1 MKVESITIE
10 EFNKVSKQIYE
21 FDNFGYLKGPNGAGK
36 TTVLQ
41 AIQLALLG
49 YIPGLNKTAKDVI
62 FNHSKDGKH
71 IGVNLVLND
80 NGERIVVYRSWDL
93 AKTTIKPTFRLT
105 PTNYSLDDII
115 GNLELPVFNFTEFA
129 GMTANKLKDWFLDFL
144 PKSNAEIDWN
154 KELANSLSYQLKMLA
169 ETKYNKFISETVEEI
184 NAKIIG
190 LSGLDAVRAAN
201 EYIKTCVSFEKKEVE
216 RLNGAIQQLVISED
230 VDMSVDPVELK
241 SKLDKMGESIIQLR
255 SDKATYE
262 SQEKLR
268 EELEKLSDAPTD
280 LATYPEFA
288 QTKIKVKELEDR
300 IASDKIT
307 IESFR
312 STIQTLQASYNSYQT
327 IINSCGVCPFTNAD
341 CPSIKAKIVE
351 IESRQKETEKAI
363 VVAKES
369 LAQQEAIKTER
380 EKEIGGLQ
388 LYMDSMKRQC
398 ERKNMILTQIKNV
411 PPVSDDYLALA
422 QDEYNKAFDEY
433 TALTANLKAKKLID
447 QFTEQKYDAE
457 LKLEMYKTWDKHTGV
472 NGLQCDPRLGNPF
485 EKFATIMDKYIPNLF
500 MDSNTKASFYSDG
513 KANSFSFGIVRDN
526 RYIKYDDLS
535 SGEKCLF
542 TLSMLMCIVSVSD
555 APLKLLVVDDL
566 LDHLDSDRINNL
578 FEVLTTQK
586 DIQVICA
593 GVKEVSS
600 QFDDFITEI
609 K

>member
-1 MKVESITIE
+1 MKVESIGIE
-10 EFNKVSKQIYE
+10 EFNKVSKQMYE

-49 YIPGLNKTAKDVI
+49 YIPGLNKTAKEVI

-71 IGVNLVLND
+71 LGVNLVLND

-105 PTNYSLDDII
+105 PSEYKLENII
-115 GNLELPVFNFTEFA
+115 GNLELPVFNFNEFA
-129 GMTANKLKDWFLDFL
+129 GMTANKLKDWFLNFL
-144 PKSNAEIDWN
+144 PKSSAEIDWT
-154 KELANSLSYQLKMLA
+154 KELTDSLSYQYKMLA
-169 ETKYNKFISETVEEI
+169 ETKYTSFIPDTVHAI
-184 NAKIIG
+184 NVKTID

-201 EYIKTCVSFEKKEVE
+201 EYIKNCVSFEKKEVE

-230 VDMSVDPVELK
+230 VDMSVDPIELK
-241 SKLDKMGESIIQLR
+241 SKLDKMGASIIQLK
-255 SDKATYE
+255 SDRAAYD
-262 SQEKLR
+262 SQEALR
-268 EELEKLSDAPTD
+268 VELEKLSDAPTD
-280 LATYPEFA
+280 LATYPEFV
-288 QTKIKVKELEDR
+288 QTKIKMKELEDR
-300 IASDKIT
+300 IASDKVT

-312 STIQTLQASYNSYQT
+312 STIQTLKASYNSYQT
-327 IINSCGVCPFTNAD
+327 TINSGGVCPFTNAD

-351 IESRQKETEKAI
+351 IENKQKGTEKAI
-363 VVAKES
+363 IVAKES
-369 LAQQEAIKTER
+369 LAQQEAIKAER

-388 LYMDSMKRQC
+388 LYMDIMKRQC
-398 ERKNMILTQIKNV
+398 DRKNMILSQIKNV

-422 QDEYNKAFDEY
+422 QSEYDKTFEEY

-457 LKLEMYKTWDKHTGV
+457 LKLDMYKTWDKHTGV
-472 NGLQCDPRLGNPF
+472 NSLQCDPRLGNPF
-485 EKFATIMDKYIPNLF
+485 EKFATIMDKYIPVLF
-500 MDSNTKASFYSDG
+500 MDGTTKASFYSDG
-513 KANSFSFGIVRDN
+513 KANSFSFGISRN
-526 RYIKYDDLS
+526 GRYIKYDDLS
-535 SGEKCLF
+535 SGERCLF

-566 LDHLDSDRINNL
+566 LDHLDSERINNL
-578 FEVLTTQK
+578 FEVLTKQK
-586 DIQVICA
+586 DIQVLCA

-609 K
+609 R